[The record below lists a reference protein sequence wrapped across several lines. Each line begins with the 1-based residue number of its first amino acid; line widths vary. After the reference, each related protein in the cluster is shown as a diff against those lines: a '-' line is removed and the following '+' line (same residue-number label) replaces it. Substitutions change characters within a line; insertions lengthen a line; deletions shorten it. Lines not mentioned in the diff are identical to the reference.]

1 MSDLANRVH
10 RTLKQRPYLEP
21 LALRLLRERAMWRA
35 LVLGNHA
42 DFRMWER
49 ELKKTMVPLA
59 KFRMDDWPWEALGFS
74 LLKDIAQIN
83 AHGNNIRRAI
93 EDSRKYE

>member
-35 LVLGNHA
+35 LVLGNYA

-49 ELKKTMVPLA
+49 ELKKT
-59 KFRMDDWPWEALGFS
+59 
-74 LLKDIAQIN
+74 
-83 AHGNNIRRAI
+83 
-93 EDSRKYE
+93 RKYE